1 MFVCIT
7 LRYVQRCCV
16 IVGGIVADMGVLRRG
31 AYITRVV
38 HTRIERSKQRAYIV
52 RRCGVSGARGFSDMR
67 AADAPALRK
76 SILHRIARTPT
87 AVNR

>member
-7 LRYVQRCCV
+7 LCYVQRCCV

-38 HTRIERSKQRAYIV
+38 HTRIGGDKQRAYIV
-52 RRCGVSGARGFSDMR
+52 RRWGASGARGLSDMR
-67 AADAPALRK
+67 AADAPALQR
-76 SILHRIARTPT
+76 
-87 AVNR
+87 

>member
-7 LRYVQRCCV
+7 LYYVRRCCV

-38 HTRIERSKQRAYIV
+38 RTPIGGNKQRAYIV
-52 RRCGVSGARGFSDMR
+52 RLWGASGARGFSDMR
-67 AADAPALRK
+67 AADAHALR
-76 SILHRIARTPT
+76 R
-87 AVNR
+87 

>member
-38 HTRIERSKQRAYIV
+38 LTPIERNKQRTYIV
-52 RRCGVSGARGFSDMR
+52 RRCSASGARGLSDMR
-67 AADAPALRK
+67 AASALALR
-76 SILHRIARTPT
+76 R
-87 AVNR
+87 

>member
-38 HTRIERSKQRAYIV
+38 HTRIGGNKQHAYIV
-52 RRCGVSGARGFSDMR
+52 RRWGASGARGLSDMR
-67 AADAPALRK
+67 AADALALR
-76 SILHRIARTPT
+76 R
-87 AVNR
+87 